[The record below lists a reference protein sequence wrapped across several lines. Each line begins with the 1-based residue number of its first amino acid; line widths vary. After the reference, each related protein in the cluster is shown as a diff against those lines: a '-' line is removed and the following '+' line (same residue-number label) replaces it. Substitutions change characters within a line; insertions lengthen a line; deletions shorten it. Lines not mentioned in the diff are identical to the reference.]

1 MAGWKLTSDP
11 DRFHGLSLFLSEL
24 CLPDPLLCLHVKKPP
39 PPPPPPPPP
48 LLFFFSLPVAG
59 ALPGFPE
66 FEDSV
71 EAELRE
77 DQRVTSYLLL
87 KKNLKA
93 TGSGRIDLRALDDI
107 TRAIFFQDNYY
118 YLCCYYD
125 FVLLQFFV

>member
-39 PPPPPPPPP
+39 PPPPPP

-71 EAELRE
+71 EAELRG

-118 YLCCYYD
+118 YYFCCYYY